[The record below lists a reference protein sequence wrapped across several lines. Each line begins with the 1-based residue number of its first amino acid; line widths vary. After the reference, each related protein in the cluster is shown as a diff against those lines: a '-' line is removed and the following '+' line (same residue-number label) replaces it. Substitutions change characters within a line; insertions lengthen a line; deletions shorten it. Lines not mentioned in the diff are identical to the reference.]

1 VPVAPYR
8 RRVPI
13 DIVEDADTP
22 PQPAEVKSQ
31 GSSKRPLIEELP
43 DPTPESVRPSP
54 PVIKSFQQA
63 KEERSTRATKTIGG
77 GIFKRDGSNSD
88 DVFRAKKT
96 TITASSS
103 PPAIHSNGNTTTAS
117 APMAKPAN
125 SFEFQRRWQA
135 ESTSDAKW
143 AILHVRT
150 RCLQLY
156 LF

>member
-1 VPVAPYR
+1 MPVAPYR

-22 PQPAEVKSQ
+22 AQPAEVKSQ

-43 DPTPESVRPSP
+43 DPTPESVRPSS

-63 KEERSTRATKTIGG
+63 KEERSTRVTKTIGG

-96 TITASSS
+96 TTTTSS
-103 PPAIHSNGNTTTAS
+103 PPVIHTNGNTSIGST
-117 APMAKPAN
+117 PVPKPAN
-125 SFEFQRRWQA
+125 SFEFQRRWQS
-135 ESTSDAKW
+135 EPTSDAKW

-150 RCLQLY
+150 RCLQLH